1 MKLRCIE
8 QTKCRF
14 APVARTLDPN
24 ANKTPGIA
32 TRPRISVHHRL
43 SAVAIL
49 AFSAIFLGNT
59 YAVDPPDPPLPPNV
73 PPTIV
78 DFTGTNDEY
87 GWTFTGQVLD
97 ENPGGL
103 VITFGGVLAGHQTTV
118 ESQDGYFE
126 YEVEIQGSGAVTAY
140 TVDDHQQGSDYAVYY
155 VQ

>member
-24 ANKTPGIA
+24 ANKTPGIP
-32 TRPRISVHHRL
+32 TRPRISAHHGL

-49 AFSAIFLGNT
+49 ALSAIFLGNT
-59 YAVDPPDPPLPPNV
+59 YAVDPPDPPPPPNV

-78 DFTGTNDEY
+78 DFTGANGGA

-97 ENPGGL
+97 ENPSGLVVAFGGL
-103 VITFGGVLAGHQTTV
+103 LAGHQTTV
-118 ESQDGYFE
+118 QSPDGYFQ
-126 YEVEIQGSGAVTAY
+126 YIVEIQGPGTVTAY
-140 TVDDHQQGSDYAVYY
+140 TVDDHQQGSNNAVYY